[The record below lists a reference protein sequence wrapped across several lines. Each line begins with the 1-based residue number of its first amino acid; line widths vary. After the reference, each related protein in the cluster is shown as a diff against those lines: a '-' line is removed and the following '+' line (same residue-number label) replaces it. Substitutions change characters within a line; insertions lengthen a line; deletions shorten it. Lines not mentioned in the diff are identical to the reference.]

1 MTRIF
6 VDPLAREEIGRLAR
20 IHADCFDDPW
30 SAGMV
35 VRVLDT
41 AGAFGLAARI
51 GDDGDLAGFA
61 LGRLVIDECELLSL
75 GVAPDARQRG
85 LGAALLDAAMA
96 RAAALNAS
104 RFFLEVGEFNDP
116 ARRLY
121 DSRGL
126 VPIGRRRA
134 YYELG
139 DGATMD
145 ALTMRCDLVQ
155 LTGRVAQHEA
165 NQAVAGT
172 LRS

>member
-1 MTRIF
+1 MMRVL

-20 IHADCFDDPW
+20 VHADCFDDPW

-35 VRVLDT
+35 TRVLDT
-41 AGAFGLAARI
+41 ADAFGLAARI
-51 GDDGDLAGFA
+51 GEDGALAGFA
-61 LGRLVIDECELLSL
+61 LGRLVINECELLSL

-96 RAAALNAS
+96 RAVALNA
-104 RFFLEVGEFNDP
+104 RGFFLEVGEFNDP

-134 YYELG
+134 YYEFG
-139 DGATMD
+139 NGATMD

-155 LTGRVAQHEA
+155 LTGRVAQSVG
-165 NQAVAGT
+165 NQVVAGP
-172 LRS
+172 LRP